1 MHAALLSSDKPKK
14 FLARYLSFKSF
25 QSMQFSGGFLSRFL
39 KIELLGHMVILVFN
53 FLRNFKTVIQ
63 SGYYLNIYG
72 HATFQI
78 KKKKIKIYFK
88 NKKIIHKIKGLSLF
102 L

>member
-1 MHAALLSSDKPKK
+1 
-14 FLARYLSFKSF
+14 
-25 QSMQFSGGFLSRFL
+25 MQFSGGFLSRFL

-72 HATFQI
+72 HATFQCYFPN
-78 KKKKIKIYFK
+78 KKKSKYILKIRK
-88 NKKIIHKIKGLSLF
+88 
-102 L
+102 